1 METIIDIQFKENKEV
16 LDFLESQNEVSFRN
30 DIDNKLKKVLLLSVA
45 SFFEKEV
52 TDLVVNFISKKTE
65 DNDLIVSFVSNKAVS
80 RQYHTYFDW
89 KGNNANQFFGLFGS
103 NFKKEIE
110 KEIKGKELEPAVK
123 AFLELGGLRN
133 NMVHQNTG
141 TYNIE
146 KTTKEIYELYKIA
159 VSFLAFLKEKFS

>member
-1 METIIDIQFKENKEV
+1 MDTIIDIQFKENEEV
-16 LDFLESQNEVSFRN
+16 LNFLESQHEISFRN
-30 DIDNKLKKVLLLSVA
+30 DVDNKLKKVLLLSVA

-52 TDLVVNFISKKTE
+52 TDLVMNYISNKTE
-65 DNDLIVSFVSNKAVS
+65 DNHLIVSFVNNKAIS

-89 KGNNANQFFGLFGS
+89 KGKNANQFFGLFGS
-103 NFKKEIE
+103 DFKKEIE
-110 KEIKGKELEPAVK
+110 KEIKEKELETAVK

-141 TYNIE
+141 IYNIE

-159 VSFLAFLKEKFS
+159 LSFLSFLNEKFS